1 MRRGGL
7 ALFCYHARP
16 QEVIE
21 IMEIA
26 DQRVVVIHYTLTND
40 QGEVLDSSRGGEPLA
55 YLHGNGN
62 IITGLEK
69 GLLGKKAGDAL
80 KVDVS
85 PAEGYGEQN
94 DELIQ
99 QVPRRAFQGVK
110 DIQVG
115 MSFQAQGPAG
125 PMRVTVTRVAGDMVT
140 VDGNHPLAGE
150 NLHFDVEVVEVRAAT
165 AEEMSHGHVHGP
177 GGHHH

>member
-1 MRRGGL
+1 
-7 ALFCYHARP
+7 
-16 QEVIE
+16 
-21 IMEIA
+21 MEIA

-55 YLHGNGN
+55 YLQGAGNL
-62 IITGLEK
+62 ISGLEK

-80 KVDVS
+80 KVDVA
-85 PAEGYGEQN
+85 PAEAYGERN
-94 DELIQ
+94 DDLIQ

-110 DIQVG
+110 DIKAG

-125 PMRVTVTRVAGDMVT
+125 PMSVTVTRVVGDMVT

-150 NLHFDVEVVEVRAAT
+150 NLHFDVEVVDVRAAT
-165 AEEMSHGHVHGP
+165 AEEMSHGHVHGE